1 MHRMLARSLL
11 RRIALPS
18 YAYAHAR
25 PLTSQ
30 PYRLRQQQRETP
42 KLVSVWIDEQQVH
55 VEPGTTVL
63 QACAAAGVEIPR
75 YCYHERLSVAG
86 NCRMCLVEVEKSL
99 KPVASCA
106 MPVMEG
112 MKVLPHS
119 DVSKRA
125 REGVMEFL
133 LVNHPLDC
141 PICDQGGEC
150 DLQDQSMT
158 FGSDRSRFVD
168 NAFGGK
174 RAVEDKEVGPLVKT
188 IMTRCIHCTRCI
200 RFAGEIAG
208 VEDLGTTGRGGDMQ
222 VGTYVEKMFR
232 SELSGNV
239 IDLCPVG
246 ALTAKP
252 YAFTFRSWELRRT
265 ESIDVLDAVGCNIV
279 VNTREGSVMRVLPRV
294 NESVNEEWIS
304 DKARFSFDGLFAQ
317 RLTVPMARDPS
328 GQLRSCSWDE
338 ALSRVSGKL
347 VSLQSPAA
355 EVVGVV
361 GALADCES
369 MVSLKDL
376 LNSLGCEALHT
387 ETVVK
392 IGSTRNDLR
401 AGYTLRSGI
410 PALEEA
416 DLILLVGTNPRYEAT
431 LVNARIRKGYIHN
444 ETEIAVIGPKM
455 DLSYQHE
462 HLGSDPMLVSDLINN
477 RHPFVK
483 KFTRAAKPLII
494 VGEGVLS
501 REDGDYIMNLMYRL
515 AHLSPTCGSH
525 WQIVNCLHSKAS
537 QVGAMDIGYGTVGL
551 PDLSA
556 ARLLYLLSAD
566 AGDVTR
572 SQLPADCLV
581 VYQGHHGDK
590 GAHIAD
596 VILPGAAY
604 TEKEAT
610 FVNTEGRT
618 QVTQVAV
625 TPPGEAREDW
635 AIIRALS
642 EFTGHTLPYDNIDE
656 LRDRMGEISPTL
668 VRPDSK
674 QEANFHSMRVELL
687 YRTSD
692 ALIPV
697 RTPISVRLNTLAD
710 FYMTD
715 PISRAS
721 RTMAQCVQAVK
732 SADKS

>member
-1 MHRMLARSLL
+1 MLARGLIRRLL
-11 RRIALPS
+11 FPR
-18 YAYAHAR
+18 
-25 PLTSQ
+25 
-30 PYRLRQQQRETP
+30 PYRLLTSSPRLSQVPREAP
-42 KLVSVWIDEQQVH
+42 KLVSVWVDEQKVQ

-112 MKVLPHS
+112 MKVKPHS
-119 DVSKRA
+119 EVSKRA

-158 FGSDRSRFVD
+158 FGGDRSRFVD

-200 RFAGEIAG
+200 RFAGEVAG

-265 ESIDVLDAVGCNIV
+265 ESIDVSDAVGSNV
-279 VNTREGSVMRVLPRV
+279 VINTRGGHVMRVLPRE
-294 NESVNEEWIS
+294 NEAVNEEWIS
-304 DKARFSFDGLFAQ
+304 DKARFAFDGLFSQ
-317 RLTVPMARDPS
+317 RLTAPMAKDES
-328 GQLRSCSWDE
+328 GQLRPCSWED

-347 VSLQSPAA
+347 RSLKNPAS
-355 EVVGVV
+355 EVLGVA
-361 GALADCES
+361 GGSADCES
-369 MVSLKDL
+369 LVSLKDL
-376 LNSLGCEALHT
+376 LNRAGSEQLYT
-387 ETVVK
+387 ETSLDV
-392 IGSTRNDLR
+392 GPSQTDLR
-401 AGYTLRSGI
+401 SGYTLNSGI
-410 PALEEA
+410 AALEEA
-416 DLILLVGTNPRYEAT
+416 DLVLLVGTNPRYEAS

-444 ETEIAVIGPKM
+444 ETEVAVLGPEM
-455 DLSYQHE
+455 DLSYKYT
-462 HLGSDPMLVSDLINN
+462 HLGTSPDVLSQMSIGA
-477 RHPFVK
+477 HPFAERFK
-483 KFTRAAKPLII
+483 RATNPLII
-494 VGEGVLS
+494 VGQGVMCRKDGRS
-501 REDGDYIMNLMYRL
+501 RLKQLYNL
-515 AHLSPTCGSH
+515 AQTSPVFGSS
-525 WQIVNCLHSKAS
+525 WQIVNFLHRQAS
-537 QVGAMDIGYGTVGL
+537 QVGAMDIGYRI
-551 PDLSA
+551 SA
-556 ARLLYLLSAD
+556 HPSVSSVRLLYLLGAD
-566 AGDVTR
+566 EVEISRDR
-572 SQLPADCLV
+572 LPLDSLV

-590 GAHIAD
+590 GAHLAD

-618 QVTQVAV
+618 QTTQAAV

-642 EFTGHTLPYDNIDE
+642 EFAGYTLPYENIE
-656 LRDRMGEISPTL
+656 EVRHRMGEISPTL
-668 VRPDSK
+668 LHTHRK
-674 QEANFHSMRVELL
+674 EEANFGSIRAEVMHLAPPSSPPVG
-687 YRTSD
+687 SD
-692 ALIPV
+692 IQV
-697 RTPISVRLNTLAD
+697 DLNSLTD

-732 SADKS
+732 SS